1 MDSWLFRP
9 PVLVGERIVWLGSGS
24 GLPQCGMVR
33 WIGKLPEMGSDWTVG
48 IELDNPLPYG
58 GVDGTWGSRHLF
70 TCEPKH
76 GLLVPIKKTIKEC
89 DLYQW
94 SKENIGKM
102 AIQLWLIILSYVFYI
117 IYMYDYT

>member
-94 SKENIGKM
+94 SKENIGPHLYT
-102 AIQLWLIILSYVFYI
+102 AIIQSVCYNV
-117 IYMYDYT
+117 